1 METNIIMANEERMEK
16 EVEVNSK
23 SLEDALRGCKADLD
37 TWEVERY
44 AVEENT
50 KGYNYK
56 ITFKRKSPLLWNI
69 EELKKEL
76 AEYAKSPVKVQ
87 HKHKEENLLMEFG
100 LFDLHWGKLAWD
112 EESGQNYDMDLAEEA
127 LIKSIDFTLNTASK
141 FPITKI
147 VFPFGQDFFQIDNE
161 QGTTTAGT
169 QQDTDSRFKKIFKEG
184 RRVVIETI
192 EKLKQLAPVDVVVV
206 PGNHGRVSEFM
217 LGELLHIKY
226 QNDKHVNVDNGSTD
240 RKYYVYGK
248 NLIMYTHGD
257 QEKNSDLPLIMAA
270 EMPKEWSECPS
281 RYIKLGHF
289 HQEMLRE
296 YCGVKVEILPSL
308 SATDAWHKRKGYVNN
323 TRGVISSIYDKNLG
337 LINKIYFNL

>member
-1 METNIIMANEERMEK
+1 VEINLIMAQEEIVQK
-16 EVEVNSK
+16 EVEVPSK
-23 SLEDALRGCKADLD
+23 SLEDALKTCKVDLD
-37 TWEVERY
+37 VWEIDRY

-50 KGYNYK
+50 KGFNYK
-56 ITFKRKSPLLWNI
+56 INFKRKSPLVWNI
-69 EELKKEL
+69 EDLKKEL

-87 HKHKEENLLMEFG
+87 HKFKEENLLMEFAP
-100 LFDLHWGKLAWD
+100 FDLHWGKLAWD
-112 EESGQNYDMDLAEEA
+112 EEAGENYDMDLAAEA
-127 LIKSIDFTLNTASK
+127 LNKSVDYTIEMASK
-141 FPITKI
+141 FPVTKI

-184 RRVVIETI
+184 RRIVIETI
-192 EKLKQLAPVDVVVV
+192 EKLKQFAPVDVLVVS
-206 PGNHGRVSEFM
+206 GNHGKISEFM
-217 LGELLHIKY
+217 LGELLYIKY
-226 QNDKHVNVDNGSTD
+226 QNDKYVNVDNGAMD

-270 EMPKEWSECPS
+270 EMPKEWADCPS

-323 TRGVISSIYDKNLG
+323 TRGVISSLYDKNLG
-337 LINKIYFNL
+337 LVNKIYFNL

>member
-1 METNIIMANEERMEK
+1 MAQEEIVQK
-16 EVEVNSK
+16 EVEVPSK
-23 SLEDALRGCKADLD
+23 SLEDALKTCKVDLD
-37 TWEVERY
+37 VWEIDRY

-50 KGYNYK
+50 KGFNYK
-56 ITFKRKSPLLWNI
+56 INFKRKSPLVWNI
-69 EELKKEL
+69 EDLKKEL

-87 HKHKEENLLMEFG
+87 HKFKEENLLMEFAP
-100 LFDLHWGKLAWD
+100 FDLHWGKLAWD
-112 EESGQNYDMDLAEEA
+112 EEAGENYDMDLAAEA
-127 LIKSIDFTLNTASK
+127 LNKSVDYTIEMASK
-141 FPITKI
+141 FPVTKI

-184 RRVVIETI
+184 RRIVIETI
-192 EKLKQLAPVDVVVV
+192 EKLKQFAPVDVLVVS
-206 PGNHGRVSEFM
+206 GNHGKISEFM
-217 LGELLHIKY
+217 LGELLYIKY
-226 QNDKHVNVDNGSTD
+226 QNDKYVNVDNGAMD

-270 EMPKEWSECPS
+270 EMPKEWADCPS

-323 TRGVISSIYDKNLG
+323 TRGVISSLYDKNLG
-337 LINKIYFNL
+337 LVNKIYFNL

>member
-1 METNIIMANEERMEK
+1 MEINLIMAQEETAQK
-16 EVEVNSK
+16 EVEVPSK
-23 SLEDALRGCKADLD
+23 SLEDALKTCKVDLD
-37 TWEVERY
+37 VWEIDRY

-50 KGYNYK
+50 KGFNYK
-56 ITFKRKSPLLWNI
+56 INFKRKSPLAWNI
-69 EELKKEL
+69 EDLKKEL
-76 AEYAKSPVKVQ
+76 SEYAKSPVKVQ
-87 HKHKEENLLMEFG
+87 HKFKEENLLMEFAP
-100 LFDLHWGKLAWD
+100 FDLHWGKLAWD
-112 EESGQNYDMDLAEEA
+112 EEAGENYDMDLAAEA
-127 LIKSIDFTLNTASK
+127 LNKSVDYTIEMASK
-141 FPITKI
+141 FPVTKI

-184 RRVVIETI
+184 RRIVIETI
-192 EKLKQLAPVDVVVV
+192 EKLKQFAPVDVLVVS
-206 PGNHGRVSEFM
+206 GNHGKISEFM
-217 LGELLHIKY
+217 LGELLYIKY
-226 QNDKHVNVDNGSTD
+226 QNDKYVNVDNGAMD
-240 RKYYVYGK
+240 RKYYTYGK

-270 EMPKEWSECPS
+270 EMPKEWAECPS

-323 TRGVISSIYDKNLG
+323 TRGVISSLYDKNLG
-337 LINKIYFNL
+337 LVNKIYFNL

>member
-1 METNIIMANEERMEK
+1 VEINLIMAQEETVQK
-16 EVEVNSK
+16 EVEVPSK
-23 SLEDALRGCKADLD
+23 SLEDALKTCKVDLD
-37 TWEVERY
+37 VWEIDRY

-50 KGYNYK
+50 KGFNYK
-56 ITFKRKSPLLWNI
+56 INFKRKSPLVWNI
-69 EELKKEL
+69 EDLKKEL

-87 HKHKEENLLMEFG
+87 HKFKEENLLMEFAP
-100 LFDLHWGKLAWD
+100 FDLHWGKLAWD
-112 EESGQNYDMDLAEEA
+112 EEAGENYDMDLAAEA
-127 LIKSIDFTLNTASK
+127 LNKSVDYTIEMASK
-141 FPITKI
+141 FPVTKI

-184 RRVVIETI
+184 RRIVIETI
-192 EKLKQLAPVDVVVV
+192 EKLKQFAPVDVLVVS
-206 PGNHGRVSEFM
+206 GNHGKISEFM
-217 LGELLHIKY
+217 LGELLYIKY
-226 QNDKHVNVDNGSTD
+226 QNDKHVNVDNGAMD

-270 EMPKEWSECPS
+270 EMPKEWADCPS

-323 TRGVISSIYDKNLG
+323 TRGVISSLYDKNLG
-337 LINKIYFNL
+337 LVNKIYFNL

>member
-1 METNIIMANEERMEK
+1 
-16 EVEVNSK
+16 
-23 SLEDALRGCKADLD
+23 
-37 TWEVERY
+37 
-44 AVEENT
+44 
-50 KGYNYK
+50 
-56 ITFKRKSPLLWNI
+56 
-69 EELKKEL
+69 
-76 AEYAKSPVKVQ
+76 
-87 HKHKEENLLMEFG
+87 
-100 LFDLHWGKLAWD
+100 
-112 EESGQNYDMDLAEEA
+112 MDLAEEA
-127 LIKSIDFTLNTASK
+127 LAKAVDFTLNTASK
-141 FPITKI
+141 FEVTKI

-192 EKLKQLAPVDVVVV
+192 EKLKQLAPVDVIVV
-206 PGNHGRVSEFM
+206 PGNHGKISEFM
-217 LGELLHIKY
+217 LGELLYIKY
-226 QNDKHVNVDNGSTD
+226 QNDKHVNVDNSAPD
-240 RKYYVYGK
+240 RKYYIYGK

-257 QEKNSDLPLIMAA
+257 QEKNSDLPLIMAT
-270 EMPKEWSECPS
+270 EMPKEWADCPS

-337 LINKIYFNL
+337 LINKIHFNL